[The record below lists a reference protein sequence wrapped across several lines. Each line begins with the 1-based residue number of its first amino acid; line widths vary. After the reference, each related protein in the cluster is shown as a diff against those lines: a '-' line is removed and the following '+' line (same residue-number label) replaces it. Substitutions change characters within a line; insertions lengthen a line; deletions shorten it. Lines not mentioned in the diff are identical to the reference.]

1 MAAAAALLE
10 GEAFEA
16 RHAELERIGHADLAR
31 VATAGSVDDGKST
44 LIGRL
49 LYDSKQ
55 VLSDQLQAVEAASVR
70 RHGEGVLDLSLLT
83 DGLRAEREQGITIDV
98 AYRYFTTGRR
108 TFVLADTPGHV
119 QYTRNMVTG
128 ASTADVAIVLVDAR
142 QGVVEQTRRHL
153 FIAALLGI
161 RHIVVALN
169 KMDLVDWSEDRF
181 KELSSEITDLASTLG
196 EDDVRIIPISAL
208 HGDNV
213 TARSDAAPWYDGP
226 PLLETLETVPVIGDQ
241 NRTDVRF
248 PVQWVI
254 RPGDATSHDLHDYR
268 GYAGQVASGV
278 LTPGQEVAVL
288 PSGRTSKIASIE
300 LLGKQLDQAV
310 PGQSV
315 TVLLEDDVDVSR
327 GDVLVA
333 AADAPTP
340 VREIDADLCWMSD
353 RPLTPGARLLLKT
366 TTQTTPVKFDGF
378 IDQLDLET
386 LTRDAET
393 LPEQLNLNGI
403 AGVRLRSKRPLVVDA
418 YTQNRATGA
427 FILID
432 EGTND
437 TVAAGMVR
445 G

>member
-1 MAAAAALLE
+1 MAAAAHLV
-10 GEAFEA
+10 GELADA
-16 RHAELERIGHADLAR
+16 RHAELDRIGHADLVR

-55 VLSDQLQAVEAASVR
+55 VLSDQLAQVEAASVR

-169 KMDLVDWSEDRF
+169 KMDLVDWSQARF
-181 KELSSEITDLASTLG
+181 DELSTELQALATTLG

-213 TARSDAAPWYDGP
+213 TTLSAAAPWYTGP
-226 PLLETLETVPVIGDQ
+226 PLLETLETVAIDGDQ
-241 NRTDVRF
+241 NRTDLRF
-248 PVQWVI
+248 PVQWVV
-254 RPGDATSHDLHDYR
+254 RPGDATSPELHDYR
-268 GYAGQVASGV
+268 GYAGQLASGV
-278 LTPGQEVAVL
+278 LTPGQDITVL
-288 PSGRTSKIASIE
+288 PSGITTKVASIE
-300 LLGKQLDQAV
+300 LLGKKLDHAV

-333 AADAPTP
+333 TANAPEA
-340 VREIDADLCWMSD
+340 VRELDADICWMSE
-353 RPLTPGARLLLKT
+353 RPLVPGARLLLKT
-366 TTQTTPVKFDGF
+366 TTQTTAVKLDAFL
-378 IDQLDLET
+378 DQLDLET
-386 LTRDAET
+386 LERDANPPSE
-393 LPEQLNLNGI
+393 LGLNGI
-403 AGVRLRSKRPLVVDA
+403 GGVRLRSKRPLVVDT
-418 YTQNRATGA
+418 YLTNRATGS

-432 EGTND
+432 ETTND

-445 G
+445 

>member
-1 MAAAAALLE
+1 
-10 GEAFEA
+10 
-16 RHAELERIGHADLAR
+16 
-31 VATAGSVDDGKST
+31 
-44 LIGRL
+44 
-49 LYDSKQ
+49 
-55 VLSDQLQAVEAASVR
+55 DQLAAVEAASVR

-169 KMDLVDWSEDRF
+169 KMDLVDWSQARF
-181 KELSSEITDLASTLG
+181 DELSTELQELAATLG

-213 TARSDAAPWYDGP
+213 TTKSDAAPWYDGP
-226 PLLETLETVPVIGDQ
+226 PLLETLETIPVAQDQ

-254 RPGDATSHDLHDYR
+254 RPGDATSHELHDYR

-278 LTPGQEVAVL
+278 LTPGQEVTVL
-288 PSGRTSKIASIE
+288 PSGRTTKVASIE
-300 LLGKQLDQAV
+300 LLDRTLEHAV

-333 AADAPTP
+333 TASAPTP
-340 VREIDADLCWMSD
+340 VRELEADICWMSD
-353 RPLTPGARLLLKT
+353 RPLVPGARLLLKT
-366 TTQTTPVKFDGF
+366 TTQSTAVKFDAFVDELDLHTLGRTGEVPA
-378 IDQLDLET
+378 QLD
-386 LTRDAET
+386 
-393 LPEQLNLNGI
+393 LNGI

-418 YTQNRATGA
+418 YATNRATGA

>member
-1 MAAAAALLE
+1 MAMPESVGLGIAP
-10 GEAFEA
+10 
-16 RHAELERIGHADLAR
+16 HPELDRIRSADLVR

-55 VLSDQLQAVEAASVR
+55 VLADQLEAVEAASVR
-70 RHGEGVLDLSLLT
+70 RHGAGVLDLSLLT

-98 AYRYFTTGRR
+98 SYNYFTTGRR

-169 KMDLVDWSEDRF
+169 KMDLVDWSEARYD
-181 KELSSEITDLASTLG
+181 ELSLELRGLAEGLG
-196 EDDVRIIPISAL
+196 EEDVRVIPISAL

-213 TARSDAAPWYDGP
+213 TSLSENSPWYPGP
-226 PLLETLETVPVIGDQ
+226 PLLETLETVAVDGDR
-241 NRTDVRF
+241 NHSDVRF

-254 RPGDATSHDLHDYR
+254 RPGDAESHELHDYR
-268 GYAGQVASGV
+268 GYGGQVASGV
-278 LTPGQEVAVL
+278 LTVGLPVTVL
-288 PSGRTSKIASIE
+288 PSGVSSRIASIE
-300 LLGKQLDQAV
+300 LLDQQLDRAV
-310 PGQSV
+310 PSQSV
-315 TVLLEDDVDVSR
+315 TVRLEDDVDVSR
-327 GDVLVA
+327 GDVIVCSSN
-333 AADAPTP
+333 APTP
-340 VREIDADLCWMSD
+340 VREFDADVCWMSD
-353 RPLTPGARLLLKT
+353 RPLKPGARLLLKT
-366 TTQTTPVKFDGF
+366 TTQTTAVKVDAFL
-378 IDQLDLET
+378 DQLDLQT
-386 LTRDAET
+386 LGRDPAA
-393 LPEQLNLNGI
+393 EQLNLNGI
-403 AGVRLRSKRPLVVDA
+403 GGVRLRSKRPLVVDPYA
-418 YTQNRATGA
+418 KNRTTGA

-445 G
+445 